1 MEQIIDNLTEIKKFV
16 NEHTDVLE
24 NEDYLY
30 MYKNTT
36 IDRIKQYLVDN
47 GHVILNDN
55 QYVTTLKTPNKKDIL
70 IKLLDNDSVSIN
82 SENKGKTILDN
93 TIIEFI
99 DEMINKGSN
108 IDDRSYYEYIIF
120 ILSKGCIGKL
130 SVIYDIIKELDGN
143 NIDNITEIYKNI
155 VDLID
160 LLLLYKSEIINI
172 EKSNELY
179 SELFKNMGKDDI
191 KLSDNL
197 TSLLKDNSNFVSV
210 DIMNNIEDKNKEGE
224 HNIVKISKNE
234 KYILYEEDNIR
245 WVFNEDDV
253 KKILETK
260 INPYTNKIILD
271 DTIEMIKN
279 NYKIDF

>member
-1 MEQIIDNLTEIKKFV
+1 
-16 NEHTDVLE
+16 
-24 NEDYLY
+24 
-30 MYKNTT
+30 
-36 IDRIKQYLVDN
+36 
-47 GHVILNDN
+47 
-55 QYVTTLKTPNKKDIL
+55 
-70 IKLLDNDSVSIN
+70 
-82 SENKGKTILDN
+82 
-93 TIIEFI
+93 
-99 DEMINKGSN
+99 
-108 IDDRSYYEYIIF
+108 
-120 ILSKGCIGKL
+120 
-130 SVIYDIIKELDGN
+130 
-143 NIDNITEIYKNI
+143 KNI

>member
-36 IDRIKQYLVDN
+36 IDRIKQYLVDE
-47 GHVILNDN
+47 GHIILNDN
-55 QYVTTLKTPNKKDIL
+55 QYITTLKTPNKKDIL

-179 SELFKNMGKDDI
+179 SELFKNMGKNDI

-197 TSLLKDNSNFVSV
+197 SSLLKDNSNLVNV
-210 DIMNNIEDKNKEGE
+210 DIMNNIEGKHKEE
-224 HNIVKISKNE
+224 VNNIVKISKNE

-271 DTIEMIKN
+271 DTIDTIKN